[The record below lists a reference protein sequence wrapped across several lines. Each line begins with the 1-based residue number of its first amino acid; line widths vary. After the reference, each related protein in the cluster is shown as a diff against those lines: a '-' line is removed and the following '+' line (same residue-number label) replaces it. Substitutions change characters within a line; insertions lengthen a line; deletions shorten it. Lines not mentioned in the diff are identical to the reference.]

1 VNYHLFGVRMIF
13 KNRCYFGLSL
23 SKQKKQTSSLVV
35 QHNYL
40 IEANYDLTLQEKRII
55 VWLASQ
61 VKPDD
66 VDFKDHVIKIS
77 EFCKIAGLK
86 SKNMHKEIEK
96 ITLSL
101 IERSLQIY
109 SPLENKLLQVTWLN
123 SAEYL
128 YNDGSVKLCF
138 SPKLKPYLLE
148 LKNCFTRLSLEN
160 MMLFKSVYA
169 IRLYELL
176 KQYQK
181 LGVREIR
188 IDDLRKNLGI
198 QQDEYRLYG
207 HFKKKV
213 IEIAKREINEKSDV
227 QVDFLEIKGGRKV
240 DSIQFSIKTQKN
252 SAVETQIPMKTG
264 HAGIHISD
272 HSLDQLRKEFS
283 DDAVNQGLLSLQSYK
298 GTVKNPVL
306 FLKKAIKGGWQP
318 FQDTKPQEPSKE
330 VAAEIQLEISAL
342 DEDPVC
348 LQIRKFFL
356 ERNGAAEYRSWIQ
369 PLSLQLA
376 DDCVVIV
383 AKSVFIKD
391 WLETNC
397 AKNFTDYADGR
408 KIIFLTEEKDGNSQ
422 LGTETKNKFSV
433 SKKMA
438 GKKSLMKSKPGSVN
452 ENKDLTVMET
462 TQEQPV
468 PAVKKKSLWGRI
480 TGLWK

>member
-1 VNYHLFGVRMIF
+1 M
-13 KNRCYFGLSL
+13 
-23 SKQKKQTSSLVV
+23 SKTKKQTSSLVV

-96 ITLSL
+96 TTLSL

-160 MMLFKSVYA
+160 MMLFRSVYA

-198 QQDEYRLYG
+198 QHDEYRLYG

-240 DSIQFSIKTQKN
+240 DSIQFSIKTQKH
-252 SAVETQIPMKTG
+252 STVKMQIPMKTG
-264 HAGIHISD
+264 QPVIHISD
-272 HSLDQLRKEFS
+272 HSLDRLRKEFS
-283 DDAVNQGLLSLQSYK
+283 DDAVNQGLLSLETYK

-318 FQDTKPQEPSKE
+318 FQDTKQKESSKE
-330 VAAEIQLEISAL
+330 LASEIQLEISAL

-348 LQIRKFFL
+348 LQIRTLFL
-356 ERNGAAEYRSWIQ
+356 EKNGAAEYRSWIQ
-369 PLSLQLA
+369 PLSLQVA
-376 DDCVVIV
+376 DDYIVIV
-383 AKSVFIKD
+383 AKSVFTKD

-397 AKNFTDYADGR
+397 TKQFTDYADGR
-408 KIIFLTEEKDGNSQ
+408 KIIFRTGETDDNSHQ
-422 LGTETKNKFSV
+422 QAETKAQVSV
-433 SKKMA
+433 PKKGA
-438 GKKSLMKSKPGSVN
+438 GKKSLMKAKLGSVN
-452 ENKDLTVMET
+452 VSVQTVTDVNEKQDLMVMET

-468 PAVKKKSLWGRI
+468 SVVNKKSLWERI
-480 TGLWK
+480 TGFWK